1 MKWNPFRLIP
11 YTFYTCYKLTKKV
24 IAQGKTSLRIQL
36 IAGFGLCVLAG
47 FFVASVLNPYMLTQ
61 TAYIDYTSGMESIDN
76 RARDLI
82 RIFQLEN
89 EQKQQDSSYRSDT
102 TLQEMIDDHSNGG
115 KYHILLVDEQGKV
128 LHKSKQASEAMIDIH
143 SVIQNA
149 MDMRIYQQGY
159 GNEEKEFVSFYPVDL
174 EGKKLYLIVR
184 GMPEPSIIYRTGY
197 SQLPGLIGFGVFIF
211 AFYYLTKR
219 KMYQIQS
226 ISRGIQ
232 EMALGN
238 LDIRVPVNS
247 NDELGQLANNINVMA
262 MQLHHTREEERKAE
276 QTKHELI
283 TNVSHDLRTPL
294 TSIMG
299 YLRLIKDKSYHSDEQ
314 LEEYAG
320 IAVTKSEQ
328 LKRLI
333 EDLFDYT
340 KLSNNGIRMQKQR
353 VDMLEMLEQLMEELV
368 PQAEEEDLFFQK
380 NFPLEHLL
388 VHVDA
393 DKMVR
398 VFDNLLINAIK
409 YSDKPGEIQVSAE
422 QSGGSIRI
430 SIGNKGANLTS
441 LELDRLFERF
451 YKVDESRSMAKEGSG
466 LGLAIAKS
474 IVELHSGKIWVE
486 SRDNMIFFYVEL
498 PQ

>member
-1 MKWNPFRLIP
+1 MRWNPFKLIP
-11 YTFYTCYKLTKKV
+11 YTFYACYKLAKKM
-24 IAQGKTSLRIQL
+24 IAQGKSSLRIQL
-36 IAGFGLCVLAG
+36 IAAFGLCVLAG
-47 FFVASVLNPYMLTQ
+47 FFVANVLNPYMRTQ
-61 TAYIDYTSGMESIDN
+61 QAYIDYTQGMENIDN
-76 RARDLI
+76 HARNLI
-82 RIFQLEN
+82 STLRTEN
-89 EQKQQDSSYRSDT
+89 ENKQLNPSYQFDLQEIIDDRSD
-102 TLQEMIDDHSNGG
+102 SG
-115 KYHILLVDEQGKV
+115 KYRILLADEQGKV
-128 LHKSKQASEAMIDIH
+128 LYKSKQTSEATIDIH

-149 MDMRIYQQGY
+149 MDVRIYRQDYQ
-159 GNEEKEFVSFYPVDL
+159 NEAKEFVSFYPVDVG
-174 EGKKLYLIVR
+174 EKKLYLIVR
-184 GMPEPSIIYRTGY
+184 GMPEPSIVYRTGY

-211 AFYYLTKR
+211 SFYYLTKR

-226 ISRGIQ
+226 ISQGIQ

-247 NDELGQLANNINVMA
+247 NDELGQLAQNINVMA

-276 QTKHELI
+276 RTKHELI

-299 YLRLIKDKSYHSDEQ
+299 YLRLIQDRRYHSEGQ

-320 IAVTKSEQ
+320 IAVNKSEQ

-340 KLSNNGIRMQKQR
+340 KLSTNGVGMQMQR
-353 VDMLEMLEQLMEELV
+353 VDILEMLEQLMEELV
-368 PQAEEEDLFFQK
+368 PQAEEEGLSFRKNYAVDHLF
-380 NFPLEHLL
+380 

-393 DKMVR
+393 DKIVR

-409 YSDKPGEIQVSAE
+409 YSDKPGEILINAE
-422 QSGGSIRI
+422 QRGSSIRI
-430 SIGNKGANLTS
+430 SIGNKSPKLTPQE
-441 LELDRLFERF
+441 LERLFERF
-451 YKVDESRSMAKEGSG
+451 YKVDESRSMVKEGSG

-474 IVELHSGKIWVE
+474 IVELHCGKIWAE
-486 SRDNMIFFYVEL
+486 SHDNMILFYVEL